1 MRGWKISTY
10 PVFQIS
16 MQDHRRQEW
25 QTHTTLSNFCTVS
38 QNEISK
44 DNGKK
49 RPLPLYPYTSKF
61 PQQELRVSEEDTT
74 QLLLH
79 MVWQTSV
86 LGMGFIQVKRWTS
99 LFSIDFLLFSVEDPD
114 RIWLFH
120 YVCCWCLYTLAKW
133 IQTGTSNGSR
143 NVQYY
148 SNTKCL
154 MS

>member
-79 MVWQTSV
+79 MVWSDFCPWD
-86 LGMGFIQVKRWTS
+86 GFHPGKKVDK
-99 LFSIDFLLFSVEDPD
+99 FVFY
-114 RIWLFH
+114 WLFT
-120 YVCCWCLYTLAKW
+120 VFSGRSWQDLTFSLCMLLMLIYTGKMDSDW
-133 IQTGTSNGSR
+133 
-143 NVQYY
+143 YF
-148 SNTKCL
+148 
-154 MS
+154 